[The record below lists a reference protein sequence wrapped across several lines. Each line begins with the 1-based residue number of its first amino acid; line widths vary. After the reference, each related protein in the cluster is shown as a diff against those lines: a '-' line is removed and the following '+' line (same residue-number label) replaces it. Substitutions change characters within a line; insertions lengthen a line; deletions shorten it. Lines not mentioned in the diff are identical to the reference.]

1 MNALL
6 PRTSTLLL
14 IASLCGFGSAQAT
27 IDPTKR
33 ALALS
38 EGLADK
44 ALKQQ
49 LQSCATA
56 DFYPTDFAIA
66 HRGAP
71 LGYPEHSR
79 EGYIAAAEQGAGRG
93 GLMQIAV

>member
-1 MNALL
+1 MKHLMNALL
-6 PRTSTLLL
+6 PKPSTLLL
-14 IASLCGFGSAQAT
+14 IASLCGFGSVHAT
-27 IDPTKR
+27 VDPTGR

-38 EGLADK
+38 EALTDT
-44 ALKQQ
+44 ALKQR

-56 DFYPTDFAIA
+56 DFYPTDFTIA

-79 EGYIAAAEQGAGRG
+79 EGYIVAAEQ
-93 GLMQIAV
+93 